1 MVDLILA
8 GLIKFIRNQGR
19 FNHFCY
25 VSDLYGCEQL
35 ILSVGFKLSIAIGF
49 LFIFYIFMHG
59 VSLGPFGPKK

>member
-1 MVDLILA
+1 MVDLILILE
-8 GLIKFIRNQGR
+8 GLIKFIRNQGK
-19 FNHFCY
+19 FNHFRY

-35 ILSVGFKLSIAIGF
+35 KLSVGFKLSIGF

>member
-1 MVDLILA
+1 MDLILA
-8 GLIKFIRNQGR
+8 GNLIKFIRNQGK
-19 FNHFCY
+19 FNNFCY

-35 ILSVGFKLSIAIGF
+35 KLSVGFKLSIGF